1 MSESNET
8 KGGEDSG
15 GADGEAPLTVPQVVW
30 AAARWVV
37 KRELA
42 IRIAVVAFLLVLGGG
57 CVAYAARFE
66 NERHAPI
73 EQRLTKL
80 EQREQERDRSDLA
93 RDRLMMESNLNVRL
107 LLESHGIK
115 PIDVP
120 RVPPDGGP

>member
-1 MSESNET
+1 MSESKET

-15 GADGEAPLTVPQVVW
+15 DADGEEPLTVPQVIW

-73 EQRLTKL
+73 EQRLSKL
-80 EQREQERDRSDLA
+80 EQREQERDRSDLE

-107 LLESHGIK
+107 LLESHRIK

-120 RVPPDGGP
+120 RVQPDGGP